1 MENVPWH
8 EEVIS
13 FVKQLGDLLP
23 DYEIASEHEHSNCV
37 LLAHRKVMHN
47 SQAVLCC
54 AWKSLSEGSPIPY
67 ILESNPHPFCSFR
80 GLKIQTR
87 VTIACGLDLRS
98 RAGFWKNVGA
108 AVRAV
113 RTVQYSNLLFYL
125 LLIIY
130 YSSDSPS
137 SLITESLF
145 VLRRDCTCL
154 LRKTHFTVLVW
165 LIGPR
170 RSVGF

>member
-54 AWKSLSEGSPIPY
+54 GWRSLSER
-67 ILESNPHPFCSFR
+67 CR
-80 GLKIQTR
+80 
-87 VTIACGLDLRS
+87 
-98 RAGFWKNVGA
+98 
-108 AVRAV
+108 
-113 RTVQYSNLLFYL
+113 
-125 LLIIY
+125 
-130 YSSDSPS
+130 
-137 SLITESLF
+137 
-145 VLRRDCTCL
+145 
-154 LRKTHFTVLVW
+154 
-165 LIGPR
+165 IGPVYVFLT
-170 RSVGF
+170 VGDIAPSLAFM